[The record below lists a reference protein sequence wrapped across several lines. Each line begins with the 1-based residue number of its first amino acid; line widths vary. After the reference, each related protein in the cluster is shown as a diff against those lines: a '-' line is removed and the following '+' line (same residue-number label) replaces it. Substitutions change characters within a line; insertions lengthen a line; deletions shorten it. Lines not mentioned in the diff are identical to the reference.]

1 MPVVIFN
8 KNQEYD
14 ASWCDEIVSVMRPNV
29 LGNPFPITARDVRAS
44 VIQRYA
50 AWLDEAMRS
59 DTPQRREIER
69 LRLLHQEGRKI
80 ALICCCTPLPCHA
93 DVIKKAVTED
103 LKSRPDSNRDVLAR
117 ALEKPRCS

>member
-1 MPVVIFN
+1 MTVVIFN

-29 LGNPFPITARDVRAS
+29 LGNPFPITARDVRES
-44 VIQRYA
+44 VINRYA
-50 AWLDEAMRS
+50 AWLDAAMRS

-69 LRLLHQEGRKI
+69 LALLHREGKKI

-93 DVIKKAVTED
+93 DVIKKAVTEC
-103 LKSRPDSNRDVLAR
+103 LKNKSDESGEVFIQPNRQ
-117 ALEKPRCS
+117 ALKN